1 MIIQNIDSNTQVV
14 FTGNPEAD
22 YRQIAL
28 VLNYTKKDGELYK
41 YVTKD
46 NTTYYPKG
54 SLYPLNAV
62 KLVAKNVTTF
72 IVPDEYDFQMRKGS
86 FDELS
91 KSLTRFGE
99 RSIVQFGDI
108 ELDGP
113 FVFRDGILITH
124 SGKTI
129 SETESTGTVPHKMIS
144 EFIHRMGTDNG
155 KMLYPIIKRFLNT
168 VFLFKGNKNLLTGY
182 ANLKHYL
189 NMMQQPQPNFK
200 QLNVTSNGD
209 YSINYDSNSLSRI
222 KVVDVKDGIPVIK
235 LYSGN
240 TLVPNGNMTSPDPY
254 ILITTK
260 PIQMQNQKFPYTVVR
275 FKGTPLFIS
284 PLIFNSRQVLDQL
297 PGGINLL
304 K

>member
-1 MIIQNIDSNTQVV
+1 MIIQNIDSSNQVI
-14 FTGNPEAD
+14 FTTNPEAD
-22 YRQIAL
+22 YRHIAL
-28 VLNYTKKDGELYK
+28 ALNYTKKDGELYK

-46 NTTYYPKG
+46 ITTYYPKG
-54 SLYPLNAV
+54 SIYPLNAV
-62 KLVAKNVTTF
+62 KLVAKNVTTY
-72 IVPDEYDFQMRKGS
+72 IVPDEYDFHMRKNS
-86 FDELS
+86 LDELS
-91 KSLTRFGE
+91 KSLSRFGE
-99 RSIVQFGDI
+99 KSIVQFGDI
-108 ELDGP
+108 ELNGP
-113 FVFRDGILITH
+113 FTVRDGMLITN

-129 SETESTGTVPHKMIS
+129 SESESTATVSHKMIS

-189 NMMQQPQPNFK
+189 NMMRQPQPNFR
-200 QLNVTSNGD
+200 QLNITSSGD

-222 KVVDVKDGIPVIK
+222 KVVDVKDGIPIIK
-235 LYSGN
+235 LHSAN
-240 TLVPNGNMTSPDPY
+240 NLVVNGSITNPDPY

-284 PLIFNSRQVLDQL
+284 PLIFNSRAVLDQL